1 MPRPPQ
7 TRPLGAALR
16 VAVAALVRDAL
27 AVGVEGTLPTNQDYL
42 DSQGIG
48 AGTLQRA
55 LDELRSSGALRTVS
69 RGHLGRV
76 VAELDVAS
84 AWRLGGLPPIRL
96 VLPPA
101 GPVEVTALQEVL
113 AEALSGLAI
122 PHTVR
127 HLRGGS
133 ARLELTLTG
142 RADLSVFS
150 IGVLRAAD
158 TPGDLKHRALGVG
171 TYYGPDRIAVVRRVG
186 DPRPPRRIA
195 IDNDS
200 PDHRALTVGEFPR
213 TGDWDYLQVPFPRV
227 PAAVSTGQADA
238 GIWHI
243 CPSPVPLDRA
253 GLDLGRLQ
261 TETGRAAWRST
272 SEAVLA
278 AGPARPEL
286 AGVLEGLDMSELIG
300 RQAAAIAADSGLLPT

>member
-1 MPRPPQ
+1 
-7 TRPLGAALR
+7 
-16 VAVAALVRDAL
+16 VAVTALARDAL
-27 AVGVEGTLPTNQDYL
+27 AVGVNGTLPTNQDYL
-42 DSQGIG
+42 ETQGIG

-55 LDELRSSGALRTVS
+55 LDEMRAGGALRTVS
-69 RGHLGRV
+69 RGHLGRM

-122 PHTVR
+122 PHTAR

-133 ARLELTLTG
+133 ARLEMTLTG
-142 RADLSVFS
+142 LVDLSVFS
-150 IGVLRAAD
+150 TGVLRAAD
-158 TPGDLKHRALGVG
+158 TPADLKHRALGVG

-186 DPRPPRRIA
+186 DRLPPRRIA
-195 IDNDS
+195 VDDDS
-200 PDHRALTVGEFPR
+200 PDHRALTLGEFPPQ
-213 TGDWDYLQVPFPRV
+213 GDWEYLQVPFPRV
-227 PAAVSTGQADA
+227 PAAIATGQADA

-243 CPSPVPLDRA
+243 CPSPVPLERA
-253 GLDLGRLQ
+253 GLDLGRLASQ
-261 TETGRAAWRST
+261 SGQAAWRST

-278 AGPARPEL
+278 VGPTRPEL
-286 AGVLEGLDMSELIG
+286 AGLLEALDMSDLIG
-300 RQAAAIAADSGLLPT
+300 RQAGAIAADSGLLPT